1 MYKVDLSS
9 DPKEVAAIE
18 ARRNREKDR
27 QSRFFNVRNRVMG
40 VDVEALNNQVEERKL
55 QEATE
60 RNKEAAYGT
69 KKVQYDLIVQM
80 LEKEEAKRARRVAK
94 KIHDFRQQKQE
105 FKNRCEVELQDSARF
120 QGIPVQFQGFPAQFQ
135 EFPACLSDNGP
146 FCGPASMQCFLGE
159 DLDRASFLRMQQQQL
174 RYNLERQLQKE
185 QQVRAEEKYADM
197 LSHKLH
203 LAMDMQAAQ
212 MARLEESCRVAMM
225 SARANV
231 NKAQAAKLA
240 EQQHH
245 ERQCQQEANLM
256 DIEKQ
261 ITSNLLTENPQVA
274 QHPMAPHRVLPCCWK
289 GMTPQQRADIRKAQ
303 EAQCH
308 EKEAQRQAEQALDN
322 KWASQTVCLA
332 QAALELEEQEREL
345 CAEFQRGLGSFNQQL
360 AKDQKAQQNYL
371 NSVIYTNQPT
381 AQYYLQF
388 NTSSR

>member
-9 DPKEVAAIE
+9 DLKEVAAIE
-18 ARRNREKDR
+18 ARRNREKER
-27 QSRFFNVRNRVMG
+27 HCRFFNVQNRVMG
-40 VDVEALNNQVEERKL
+40 VDMEALNKQVEERKL

-60 RNKEAAYGT
+60 RKKEAAYGT
-69 KKVQYDLIVQM
+69 KSVQYDLVVQM
-80 LEKEEAKRARRVAK
+80 IEKEEAKRARRVAK
-94 KIHDFRQQKQE
+94 KIQDFRQQKQE
-105 FKNRCEVELQDSARF
+105 FKNRCAFELQD
-120 QGIPVQFQGFPAQFQ
+120 PAQFQ
-135 EFPACLSDNGP
+135 GISAPLQQCPAYLSDSGP

-159 DLDRASFLRMQQQQL
+159 DLDRASVLRMQQQQF
-174 RYNLERQLQKE
+174 RYNLQRQLQE
-185 QQVRAEEKYADM
+185 QQQVRAEEKYADM
-197 LSHKLH
+197 LSGQLH

-240 EQQHH
+240 EQQHCEH
-245 ERQCQQEANLM
+245 QRQQEANLT
-256 DIEKQ
+256 DIQKQ
-261 ITSNLLTENPQVA
+261 ISSNLLTENPQDA
-274 QHPMAPHRVLPCCWK
+274 QHRVLPYCWK
-289 GMTPQQRADIRKAQ
+289 GMTPQQQDDIRKAQ
-303 EAQCH
+303 EAQCR

-345 CAEFQRGLGSFNQQL
+345 CAEFQRGLGSFNHQL
-360 AKDQKAQQNYL
+360 AKDQQAQQNYL